1 MRRIVL
7 AAAVM
12 AAAALAGS
20 GLRTVAAQDGAD
32 KPAYYTEKVRPILVA
47 NCGKCHFD
55 MNHKGGLS
63 LATRA
68 STLKGG
74 RSGVDIVPGDPAN
87 SLLVKLIRHEGPPD
101 DPKPMPQ
108 KADKLS
114 DADIA
119 TITLWIKAGA
129 AMPDDPPPATP

>member
-1 MRRIVL
+1 MRQALIAVGVV
-7 AAAVM
+7 AATVW
-12 AAAALAGS
+12 AGS
-20 GLRTVAAQDGAD
+20 ALRSVKAQDNPSS
-32 KPAYYTEKVRPILVA
+32 PAYYTEKVRPIFVA
-47 NCGKCHFD
+47 TCAKCHLD
-55 MNHKGGLS
+55 LNHKGGLS
-63 LATRA
+63 LATKA

-119 TITLWIKAGA
+119 TITAWIKAGA
-129 AMPDDPPPATP
+129 AMPPDPPAAQ

>member
-1 MRRIVL
+1 VV
-7 AAAVM
+7 AATVW
-12 AAAALAGS
+12 AGS
-20 GLRTVAAQDGAD
+20 ALRCVKAQDNPSS
-32 KPAYYTEKVRPILVA
+32 PAYYTDKVRPIFVA
-47 NCGKCHFD
+47 SCGKCHLD

-63 LATRA
+63 LATKA

-74 RSGVDIVPGDPAN
+74 RDGHDVVPGDPAN

-119 TITLWIKAGA
+119 TITAWIKAGA
-129 AMPDDPPPATP
+129 AMPDDPPAAQ

>member
-1 MRRIVL
+1 VVVAIVS
-7 AAAVM
+7 
-12 AAAALAGS
+12 AGS
-20 GLRTVAAQDGAD
+20 ALRSVKAQENPGS
-32 KPAYYTEKVRPILVA
+32 PAFYTGKVRPIFVA
-47 NCGKCHFD
+47 SCGKCHLD

-63 LATRA
+63 LATKA

-74 RSGVDIVPGDPAN
+74 RSGHDVVPGDPAG
-87 SLLVKLIRHEGPPD
+87 SLLITLIRHEGPAD

-119 TITLWIKAGA
+119 TITAWIKAGA
-129 AMPDDPPPATP
+129 VMPDDPPAAAAQ